1 MFVAIFVELFD
12 ACTYEK
18 VIDWGACNSSVEGKV
33 EGTIDFIHA
42 VLDPVSLITTLTPSV
57 TRLGS
62 GLKGCMLSDTWNYQ
76 ICKYLAPYSSTS
88 CQRTGDY
95 SSNSVF
101 VCLFVICLTTL
112 SVIRVILCRVVGL
125 VVSEVLA
132 KKPLWP
138 GPSNQFLYSSG
149 TVEGKIR
156 NPWQK
161 ARYAGRF
168 SRTGHVQNTSNHNC
182 YVIKLTVMVRKRTGF
197 CCSDIST

>member
-18 VIDWGACNSSVEGKV
+18 VIDWSACNFIVEGKV
-33 EGTIDFIHA
+33 EGAIGFIHA
-42 VLDPVSLITTLTPSV
+42 VLDPVSLSTILTPSV

-95 SSNSVF
+95 SSKLVF
-101 VCLFVICLTTL
+101 VCLFMNCLTKL

-125 VVSEVLA
+125 VMSEVLA
-132 KKPLWP
+132 KIPL
-138 GPSNQFLYSSG
+138 
-149 TVEGKIR
+149 
-156 NPWQK
+156 
-161 ARYAGRF
+161 
-168 SRTGHVQNTSNHNC
+168 
-182 YVIKLTVMVRKRTGF
+182 
-197 CCSDIST
+197 